1 MEQKLMQE
9 HLANGCLNAPIEIKQ
24 FEIVLRKYQNDDF
37 LDKVNSLE
45 QGQQNNITLAMDGLI
60 QPEDLYITNYITLT
74 SNGQEYLLNLM
85 DYSEF
90 SHTEDFLAKEIE
102 QTLILNGI
110 RRFSGIVTD
119 GAGNVK
125 VAREIVNKKYPNIL
139 NLRCITHF
147 INLITKD
154 IIEKFLWGYN
164 VLHNCLKMVLCM
176 GLLEFCENGLKWIV
190 SENPTVITNR
200 DKNYYNCSNGVES
213 CSEFLCQLRK
223 YKLNES
229 PYDSPYTR
237 LDNPINWW
245 STCEDDYNNWQ
256 SNYFL
261 IEEIVN
267 LNGPIF
273 DTSEITVINKSISER
288 RIETINYVAED
299 IAEEF
304 LVGLEDI

>member
-45 QGQQNNITLAMDGLI
+45 QGVSMDGLI

-102 QTLILNGI
+102 QTLILNGSKQGQF
-110 RRFSGIVTD
+110 RKLT
-119 GAGNVK
+119 
-125 VAREIVNKKYPNIL
+125 
-139 NLRCITHF
+139 
-147 INLITKD
+147 
-154 IIEKFLWGYN
+154 IIA
-164 VLHNCLKMVLCM
+164 VM
-176 GLLEFCENGLKWIV
+176 G
-190 SENPTVITNR
+190 
-200 DKNYYNCSNGVES
+200 
-213 CSEFLCQLRK
+213 
-223 YKLNES
+223 
-229 PYDSPYTR
+229 
-237 LDNPINWW
+237 
-245 STCEDDYNNWQ
+245 
-256 SNYFL
+256 

-288 RIETINYVAED
+288 RIEAINYVAED

>member
-1 MEQKLMQE
+1 
-9 HLANGCLNAPIEIKQ
+9 
-24 FEIVLRKYQNDDF
+24 
-37 LDKVNSLE
+37 
-45 QGQQNNITLAMDGLI
+45 
-60 QPEDLYITNYITLT
+60 
-74 SNGQEYLLNLM
+74 M

-110 RRFSGIVTD
+110 GRFSGIVTD

-125 VAREIVNKKYPNIL
+125 DRNK
-139 NLRCITHF
+139 
-147 INLITKD
+147 D
-154 IIEKFLWGYN
+154 
-164 VLHNCLKMVLCM
+164 
-176 GLLEFCENGLKWIV
+176 
-190 SENPTVITNR
+190 
-200 DKNYYNCSNGVES
+200 SNGVES

-229 PYDSPYTR
+229 PYDNPYTR

-273 DTSEITVINKSISER
+273 DTSEITVINESISER

-304 LVGLEDI
+304 L